1 MTIKLF
7 AQLTKVDEARREVW
21 GRLVH
26 ETPDRSDE
34 IFDYE
39 SSKPHFKA
47 WSDSFAEATDGKSL
61 GNLRAMHGKVAAGKL
76 VSIDFNDAEK
86 AIDIG
91 AKVVDDNEWQKVLEG
106 CYTGFS
112 IGGSYVGE
120 RKAEKVGDRDVKR
133 YTAKPI
139 EASIVD
145 IPCVPTAK
153 FFDIVKADGATM
165 QKEFRA
171 PEEPPKEP
179 APAVEPEP
187 IDVKG
192 TPDEITE
199 FGKLLNDSGLSM
211 AEAIAAVRAELG
223 KREETALL
231 ETVEEMEKREF
242 SAEERKK
249 AAKEGAA
256 LPDGSFP
263 IKTVSD
269 LHNAIR
275 AIGRAKD
282 KAKAK
287 AHIIAR
293 AKALGATKDLP
304 EGWQKIA
311 SGELKKGMES
321 IGPFAQALEQLS
333 YVCQSAQ
340 WDLDAEGDDSPIP
353 MQLRNW
359 LGDGID
365 LFKDM
370 SDEESS
376 EMLTGLKQRAG
387 VGEYDDI
394 HQAIENAAVAGELVK
409 RANDPDLPV
418 VELAKLAEAQLTEDE
433 RKPLKS
439 LDDLRKAVVDKA
451 LAKMSAADKDRLQAA
466 HDHLS
471 AMGAKCG
478 SDKAAGG
485 QLVKADLVDAITSEL
500 AKRDEALKEASE
512 RIAKLEAQPMPS
524 VVTIRAFKAVTKE
537 QDQQR
542 QQPPAAPAPID
553 PNTVELLPADY
564 VKNAD
569 GSVDILASRIQKAWR
584 MEQEQAKA
592 SD

>member
-1 MTIKLF
+1 MKLF

-21 GRLVH
+21 GRLVQ

-47 WSDSFAEATDGKSL
+47 WSDSFVDATDGKSL
-61 GNLRAMHGKVAAGKL
+61 GNLRAMHGKVSAGKL
-76 VSIDFNDAEK
+76 ISVDFVDAEK

-91 AKVVDDNEWQKVLEG
+91 TKVVDDNEWNKVLEG

-120 RKAEKVGDRDVKR
+120 RKAEKIGDKDIKR
-133 YTAKPI
+133 YTAKPV
-139 EASIVD
+139 EASLVD
-145 IPCVPTAK
+145 LPCIPTAK
-153 FFDIVKADGATM
+153 FFDIVKSDGAVLH
-165 QKEFRA
+165 KEFRP
-171 PEEPPKEP
+171 PEETTEEP
-179 APAVEPEP
+179 QPVAAKAEEP

-192 TPDEITE
+192 TDEE
-199 FGKLLNDSGLSM
+199 VAAFGKLLNDSSLTMG
-211 AEAIAAVRAELG
+211 EAIAAVQSELA
-223 KREETALL
+223 KREQTALL
-231 ETVEEMEKREF
+231 ETVEDMEKREF

-263 IKTVSD
+263 IKSVGD
-269 LHNAIR
+269 LHNAIQ
-275 AIGRAKD
+275 ALGRAKD

-293 AKALGATKDLP
+293 AKALGATKELP
-304 EGWQKIA
+304 ESWGKVVE
-311 SGELKKGMES
+311 GELQKGMWNVSAFAEMLERLAG
-321 IGPFAQALEQLS
+321 ICAEAQA
-333 YVCQSAQ
+333 
-340 WDLDAEGDDSPIP
+340 DLDDEGDASPLP

-365 LFKDM
+365 LFKSM
-370 SDEESS
+370 SDEESG
-376 EMLTGLKQRAG
+376 EMLAGLKSRAG

-394 HQAIENAAVAGELVK
+394 HQAIEAAAVAGDLIK
-409 RANDPDLPV
+409 RANDPELHV
-418 VELAKLAEAQLTEDE
+418 VDLAKLAEAELTEDE

-439 LDDLRKAVVDKA
+439 LDDIRKALCDKA

-471 AMGAKCG
+471 SMGAKCG

-485 QLVKADLVDAITSEL
+485 ELVKAEILDGV
-500 AKRDEALKEASE
+500 AKQLTESAAALKAAEE

-524 VVTIRAFKAVTKE
+524 VVTLRMSKTVTKE

-542 QQPPAAPAPID
+542 GIAAAPTPVD

-569 GSVDILASRIQKAWR
+569 GSVDYTTSRMVKAWKLSTG
-584 MEQEQAKA
+584 QSAV
-592 SD
+592 

>member
-21 GRLVH
+21 GRLVQ

-61 GNLRAMHGKVAAGKL
+61 GNLRAMHGKVSAGKL
-76 VSIDFNDAEK
+76 IAVDFVDAEK

-91 AKVVDDNEWQKVLEG
+91 TKVVDENEWTKVLEG

-120 RKAEKVGDRDVKR
+120 RKAEKIGDKDIKR
-133 YTAKPI
+133 YTAKPV
-139 EASIVD
+139 EASLVD
-145 IPCVPTAK
+145 FPCIPTAK
-153 FFDIVKADGATM
+153 FFDIVKADGAVLH
-165 QKEFRA
+165 KEFR
-171 PEEPPKEP
+171 PTDETTEEPEP
-179 APAVEPEP
+179 VASKTTEEP

-192 TPDEITE
+192 TDEE
-199 FGKLLNDSGLSM
+199 VAAFGKLLNDSGLTMS
-211 AEAIAAVRAELG
+211 EAIAAVQSELA
-223 KREETALL
+223 KREQTALL

-242 SAEERKK
+242 SAEERKQ
-249 AAKEGAA
+249 AAKSGAA

-269 LHNAIR
+269 LHNAIQ
-275 AIGRAKD
+275 ALGRAKD

-293 AKALGATKDLP
+293 AKALGASKELP
-304 EGWQKIA
+304 ESWGKIA
-311 SGELKKGMES
+311 DGEFTKGMYNVAD
-321 IGPFAQALEQLS
+321 FAQLLQQCAA
-333 YVCQSAQ
+333 VCTDAQ
-340 WDLDAEGDDSPIP
+340 FDLDNEGDDSEIP

-359 LGDGID
+359 LGDGIEI
-365 LFKDM
+365 FKGM
-370 SDEESS
+370 SDEESG
-376 EMLTGLKQRAG
+376 EMLAALKARAG

-394 HQAIENAAVAGELVK
+394 HEAIEAAAVAGDLIK
-409 RANDPDLPV
+409 RANDPELHV
-418 VELAKLAEAQLTEDE
+418 VELAKLAESELTEDE

-439 LDDLRKAVVDKA
+439 LDDIRKALCDKA

-478 SDKAAGG
+478 SDKSAGG
-485 QLVKADLVDAITSEL
+485 TLVKSEL
-500 AKRDEALKEASE
+500 LDGVAKQLTDSAAALKAAEE

-524 VVTIRAFKAVTKE
+524 VVTLRMSKTVTKE

-542 QQPPAAPAPID
+542 DGAAAAPVD

-569 GSVDILASRIQKAWR
+569 GTVDYPTSRMLKAWR
-584 MEQEQAKA
+584 LTQEQARA
-592 SD
+592 